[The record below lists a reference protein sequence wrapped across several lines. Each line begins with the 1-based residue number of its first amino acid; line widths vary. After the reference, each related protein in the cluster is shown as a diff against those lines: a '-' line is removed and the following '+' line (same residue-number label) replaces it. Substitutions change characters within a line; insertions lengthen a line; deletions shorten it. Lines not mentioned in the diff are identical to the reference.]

1 MGQLKCK
8 MDPREFAR
16 LGGKAR
22 VASQTPEQRAAVSR
36 LGGLARVKSLS
47 AKVRREISG
56 RGGKTRAKRLTAE
69 RRSEISFMGCQAK
82 YPGCKRRQKL
92 VVEDSLLRRVCHLR
106 ARGWTHTQI
115 GVELGLPRTRVVWLF
130 KQAFL
135 KGFWEG

>member
-56 RGGKTRAKRLTAE
+56 RGGKTRAKRLTPE
-69 RRSEISFMGCQAK
+69 RRSEISFLGCRAK
-82 YPGCKRRQKL
+82 YPGCKRRLKP
-92 VVEDSLLRRVCHLR
+92 VVDSTFPLEEAPR
-106 ARGWTHTQI
+106 AHEYLAGRKQ
-115 GVELGLPRTRVVWLF
+115 LGKVVLTV
-130 KQAFL
+130 
-135 KGFWEG
+135 